1 MIFFLHGNGFPPQA
15 YQTFLNTLKASGD
28 VFAMSQKPFSKTKI
42 DPNSIFGWD
51 IFKNEDYILPKDANT
66 FLINK
71 SVARLEQSQAESKQK
86 LVNEVDIQKKV
97 IEFGG
102 PFWSSVLEFSSQ
114 NNLLTQRDWSL
125 LSTAT
130 AIPSKLPSS
139 DKDFRQ
145 LLQLLERARK
155 RGFRK

>member
-1 MIFFLHGNGFPPQA
+1 MGSPTNVTEYA
-15 YQTFLNTLKASGD
+15 KT
-28 VFAMSQKPFSKTKI
+28 SKC
-42 DPNSIFGWD
+42 WD

-66 FLINK
+66 FLVNK

-97 IEFGG
+97 IELGG

-139 DKDFRQ
+139 DKDFKQ

-155 RGFRK
+155 RGFQK